1 MRKPRLN
8 QLRNKELNLSCG
20 IFPFFHLWVTSAL
33 PELPERFT
41 YIFPYHLTTSHF
53 TWTYLSDSTEMSS
66 SKLQEIVKDR
76 ETWSA
81 TIHGVAKSRTQL
93 SDLTK
98 KNVFICPLLILED
111 RIHCLSHVSVSH
123 SALHVEI
130 FFNLIL
136 KKISNLQKSC
146 KKNTAL
152 ICLSESRIF
161 PYWFA
166 LSLWY
171 TQWFFVLFF

>member
-1 MRKPRLN
+1 
-8 QLRNKELNLSCG
+8 
-20 IFPFFHLWVTSAL
+20 
-33 PELPERFT
+33 
-41 YIFPYHLTTSHF
+41 
-53 TWTYLSDSTEMSS
+53 MSS

-81 TIHGVAKSRTQL
+81 TLHGVAKSRTQL

-98 KNVFICPLLILED
+98 KKNVFICPLLILED
-111 RIHCLSHVSVSH
+111 SIHCLSHVSVSH

-130 FFNLIL
+130 FLDLIL

-152 ICLSESRIF
+152 ICLSFRVKNFSIFVCSFPMIYSMVFCSFFLAEPFERKSQPSRPF
-161 PYWFA
+161 
-166 LSLWY
+166 S
-171 TQWFFVLFF
+171 VS